1 MASVVIPLCSGCQ
14 QSALEAGLLCDVS
27 NSTILTV
34 YSDNIVRLR
43 TWVITNEIKQSVT
56 PYEMTPRFCQCKHD
70 IHDVN
75 DTLNTHDTLT
85 SHSANVPYFNMTQ
98 LRSIY
103 QIPDPSASAYVVG
116 VVSFGGGLYGTVDSQ
131 GVLTNG
137 DVQAYWTSIGI
148 APANHPK
155 VIVIGI
161 NGATNRPNINDNGA
175 TMENTLDVE
184 TIGGACPSANL
195 TIILYIA
202 PNSFNQFAPLFNYMY
217 STNVTV
223 NGVNYKPNLISCSWG
238 APEIYYSSSQLSSI
252 NSILATIT
260 NAGITICAATGDYGS
275 NNGVGGTGNYVDFP
289 SSNPY
294 ITAVGGTTLVCP
306 NNVYDTQTVETA
318 WSSGGGGIS
327 AIYSKPTYQ
336 SRLSGTMRMT
346 PDIASLS
353 DPSTG
358 VLFIV
363 NGQFMVIGGTSVAAP
378 TIAGFLAAIRYTQF
392 INPLLYQAPYST
404 CFHDIVRGSNG
415 SYVANIVYDNCTGL
429 GSINGQ
435 ALSSYILDPPI
446 LVSGIV
452 LSSNSV
458 NLTSTQTVQLSATII
473 PANASNQKI
482 VWSSSNLEVA
492 IVSNG
497 FITAIAPGSV
507 NITVSST
514 DGSNIFEFVLVTV
527 TAVPDI
533 PVSAITLN
541 QTSTTLH
548 PTNTIALTATV
559 MPSNATDKTVTW
571 SSNSSNATVNS
582 SGVVTAVSAGSAVIR
597 ATTTSGNLVA
607 TCTLIITVPVTSVT
621 ITPILTTINTGS
633 TRQLTA
639 TIVPSNSTNKTV
651 SWSSANTSVAKV
663 NSLGVVTGISTGS
676 TTIHVQ
682 TADGG
687 FTATSAVTV
696 TIGVQNIMLNTRNIS
711 LVKGGAFQANT
722 TIMPSNATNKT
733 VTWSSAISSIATVS
747 PTGLIT
753 AVGNGT
759 GIISCFTQEGNK
771 TASII
776 VRVTT
781 PVSSVLLNQTTL
793 SLSRNAT
800 YQLASTISPSTA
812 SNKTVI
818 WSTSNSAITTVSSSG
833 NVRGIAIGS
842 AVITAQTSDGSFRAA
857 CNVTVRA

>member
-1 MASVVIPLCSGCQ
+1 
-14 QSALEAGLLCDVS
+14 
-27 NSTILTV
+27 
-34 YSDNIVRLR
+34 
-43 TWVITNEIKQSVT
+43 
-56 PYEMTPRFCQCKHD
+56 
-70 IHDVN
+70 
-75 DTLNTHDTLT
+75 
-85 SHSANVPYFNMTQ
+85 MTQ

-103 QIPDPSASAYVVG
+103 QIPSPSASSYVVG

-148 APANHPK
+148 APVNQPK
-155 VIVIGI
+155 VIVVGI
-161 NGATNRPNINDNGA
+161 NGAINRPNSNDNGA

-223 NGVNYKPNLISCSWG
+223 NGINYKPNLISCSWG

-306 NNVYDTQTVETA
+306 NNVYDDLTIETA

-327 AIYSKPTYQ
+327 AIYSKPAYQ

-363 NGQFMVIGGTSVAAP
+363 NGQLMVIGGTSVAAP
-378 TIAGFLAAIRYTQF
+378 TIAGFLATIRCTQF
-392 INPLLYQAPYST
+392 INPLLYQAPYSS
-404 CFHDIVRGSNG
+404 CYHDIIRGSNG

-429 GSINGQ
+429 GSINGRT
-435 ALSSYILDPPI
+435 LSSYILNPPI

-458 NLTSTQTVQLSATII
+458 NLTPTQTVQLSAII
-473 PANASNQKI
+473 SPANASNQEI
-482 VWSSSNLEVA
+482 IWSSSNLAVA
-492 IVSNG
+492 TVLNG
-497 FITAIAPGSV
+497 FITAIATGSV

-533 PVSAITLN
+533 PVSNITLN
-541 QTSTTLH
+541 QTSAILH
-548 PTNTIALTATV
+548 PTNTLMLMATI

-571 SSNSSNATVNS
+571 SSSSTNATVDS
-582 SGVVTAVSAGSAVIR
+582 SGVVTAVSAGKAVIR
-597 ATTTSGNLVA
+597 VTTTSGNLVA
-607 TCTLIITVPVTSVT
+607 TCTLTIIVSVASVSISPITLTVNSGSTKQ
-621 ITPILTTINTGS
+621 LTT
-633 TRQLTA
+633 
-639 TIVPSNSTNKTV
+639 TIVPYNATNKMVTWSSTN
-651 SWSSANTSVAKV
+651 TSIATV
-663 NSLGVVTGISTGS
+663 NSLGVVSGISAGS
-676 TTIHVQ
+676 TSIRAQ
-682 TADGG
+682 TVDGG
-687 FTATSAVTV
+687 FSATSAVTV
-696 TIGVQNIMLNTRNIS
+696 TIGVQNIILHTRNIS
-711 LVKGGAFQANT
+711 LLKGATFQSTT
-722 TIMPSNATNKT
+722 TIAPSNATNKT
-733 VTWSSAISSIATVS
+733 VMWSSAISSIATVS
-747 PTGLIT
+747 NSGLIT

-759 GIISCFTQEGNK
+759 GIISCFTQDGNK

-781 PVSSVLLNQTTL
+781 PVSSVLLNQTAI
-793 SLSRNAT
+793 SLTRNAT
-800 YQLASTISPSTA
+800 YQLASIISPSTA
-812 SNKTVI
+812 SNKMVI
-818 WSTSNSAITTVSSSG
+818 WFTSNSAIATVSSSG